1 MRALTLGLC
10 ASLLTA
16 CVDRDADSPNL
27 LDQGLDHQAGLETM
41 YDAGS
46 MAGQMSLAG
55 AEVQAG
61 ETNIVLPAPD
71 QVSVATYNV
80 QNLFD
85 FNDDP
90 DHDEGEYT
98 PNVAQWSRETYDAK
112 LSALA
117 EVFILIDADIITLQ
131 EVESEDALS
140 DLAEVILSKGGKDY
154 RYQGISSSRDPR
166 GIALGVLSIYPFDRE
181 IGRPISTSIDCVNGD
196 SLDGSRPE
204 ARPIYEINFW
214 SDGTGIGEQSLT
226 LLVNHWKSRASGD
239 YPCQVR
245 EHHERGARQI
255 RDLINSWL
263 NENPNRAVIVLG
275 DFNAEEN
282 ETSLS
287 QSIDAYINPAEVNGF
302 ALYNL
307 WGELG
312 VSASSN
318 NNATNSTYRYDG
330 NWFRL
335 DHIMISPS
343 IMNNGNGPWR
353 LDNFSLI
360 RDAQLFRNGSPNSW
374 SNQYRSGY
382 SDHLPLRVS
391 LRLR

>member
-1 MRALTLGLC
+1 MRVLTLGLL
-10 ASLLTA
+10 ASLVIA

-27 LDQGLDHQAGLETM
+27 FDHGLDHQAGLETVNE
-41 YDAGS
+41 DSS
-46 MAGQMSLAG
+46 MAGQTDLAG
-55 AEVQAG
+55 AEVSAG
-61 ETNIVLPAPD
+61 EMNLILPAPT

-117 EVFILIDADIITLQ
+117 EVFLLIDADIITLQ

-140 DLAEVILSKGGKDY
+140 DLAEVISSKGGRDY
-154 RYQGISSSRDPR
+154 RYRGVSSSRDPR
-166 GIALGVLSIYPFDRE
+166 GIALAVMSIYPFDRE
-181 IGRPISTSIDCVNGD
+181 IGRPISTGIDCVNGE

-214 SDGTGIGEQSLT
+214 SDGTGIGAQSLT

-245 EHHERGARQI
+245 EHHDRGARQI
-255 RDLINSWL
+255 RSLLNDWL
-263 NENPNRAVIVLG
+263 NETPNRAVIVLG

-282 ETSLS
+282 EASLS
-287 QSIDAYINPAEVNGF
+287 QSIDAYINPAEVDGL

-335 DHIMISPS
+335 DHIMVSPS

-353 LDNFSLI
+353 LNNFSLI
-360 RDAQLFRNGSPNSW
+360 RDGRLFRNGGPNSW

-382 SDHLPLRVS
+382 SDHLPLKVS
-391 LRLR
+391 LSLR